1 MTALELLND
10 MRTRDIRLECR
21 GDKLHVD
28 APKGAVTP
36 EIRATLLEH
45 KAELLALLAEEAYEA
60 DLLDQMHPDIL
71 QVHHDVFIECCICG
85 TTVAFY
91 SEQGAAYC
99 ETHWTRLH
107 LPPEPSTALAGITLL
122 TSVQEI
128 NAVAACWDATLPNA
142 QLTSIRQ
149 DIEVPAQLYERQQEA
164 IATHDLA
171 RVVSVENQAL
181 PAIAAMER
189 HGVCAEVSGDATM
202 LRFFFAD
209 EELKARSGEAER
221 SAKNHPI
228 QGTNAA
234 ILKRALALL
243 YH

>member
-1 MTALELLND
+1 M
-10 MRTRDIRLECR
+10 
-21 GDKLHVD
+21 LHVT
-28 APKGAVTP
+28 APKGTVTP
-36 EIRATLLEH
+36 EIRATLVEQ
-45 KAELLALLAEEAYEA
+45 KAALMAWLSEEASEA

-71 QVHHDVFIECCICG
+71 QAYHDLSMECCICG
-85 TTVAFY
+85 VPVDFY

-107 LPPEPSTALAGITLL
+107 LPPEPSTALACITLI

-128 NAVAACWDATLPNA
+128 NAVAARWDAALPNA

-181 PAIAAMER
+181 PAIAAMEL

-202 LRFFFAD
+202 LRFFCAD
-209 EELKARSGEAER
+209 EELKARRGEAEQR
-221 SAKNHPI
+221 AKNHPI